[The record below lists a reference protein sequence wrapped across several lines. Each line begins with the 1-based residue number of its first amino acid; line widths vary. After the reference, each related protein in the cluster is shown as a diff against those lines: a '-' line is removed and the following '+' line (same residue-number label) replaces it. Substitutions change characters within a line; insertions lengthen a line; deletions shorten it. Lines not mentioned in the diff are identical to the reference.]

1 MKLDLNSNFKN
12 ELTKLSKINIQVF
25 IHCAMSKI
33 TEIDLKNLDQGTFQ
47 KDWEFSCK
55 STLEICKAIIPNMIE
70 GKFGRLIFLGTSA

>member
-1 MKLDLNSNFKN
+1 
-12 ELTKLSKINIQVF
+12 
-25 IHCAMSKI
+25 MSKI

-70 GKFGRLIFLGTSA
+70 VNSGD